1 MWRNFVG
8 RNFRLE
14 GFCERLFA
22 EEGFVGG
29 GILPQ
34 SHSMNRIIIYV
45 RDLSLSLAA
54 EIYI

>member
-8 RNFRLE
+8 RDFCLE
-14 GFCERLFA
+14 GFCERLFP

-34 SHSMNRIIIYV
+34 SPLFWNKN
-45 RDLSLSLAA
+45 LL
-54 EIYI
+54 